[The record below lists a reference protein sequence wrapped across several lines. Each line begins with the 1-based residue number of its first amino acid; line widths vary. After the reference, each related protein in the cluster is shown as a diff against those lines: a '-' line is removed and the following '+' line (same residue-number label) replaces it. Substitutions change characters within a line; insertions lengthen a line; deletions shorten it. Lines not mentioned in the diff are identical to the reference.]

1 MSLPIARE
9 RSLVPAA
16 AFDCNRGE
24 CVLRIAGERHDYCLP
39 ISALALTP
47 TDSAA
52 FAYQLSDLKL
62 ADRVA
67 VRFLRLE
74 FRSFCWSSFDVMRCT
89 RTLLRTKLPTPTS
102 TIGVLFY

>member
-1 MSLPIARE
+1 
-9 RSLVPAA
+9 V
-16 AFDCNRGE
+16 
-24 CVLRIAGERHDYCLP
+24 P

-74 FRSFCWSSFDVMRCT
+74 FRNLFLSSFAVMRWT
-89 RTLLRTKLPTPTS
+89 RTLARMKHPTPDQQS
-102 TIGVLFY
+102 PDY